1 MFKINMVNSILID
14 LEYFTEEDLKYMEEI
29 YQLMKNTYNDSNGD
43 MTL

>member
-1 MFKINMVNSILID
+1 MVNSILID